1 MFKRIL
7 VPLDGSTRAERALV
21 PAADLARAA
30 QGELVLLRVIDVPND
45 VGVPLMPPVSVP
57 PLIDDAHATA
67 AGYLGAIADR
77 TELAGI
83 PIKTY
88 IQVGPAAG
96 ELLDLAD
103 AIAAD
108 AIIISSHGRTG
119 FTRWMLGSVA
129 QRVARH
135 ATVPVLVL
143 RDGAALPHVPDRAG
157 AWTLRVVVTLDG
169 SPFAEEALPHA
180 VALATLLNA
189 PAPARLHLLLIDA
202 PEGSPLAPADK
213 NRLAGGAAAYLER
226 TAAALA
232 HEHAGLAVTRSV
244 VVDSDPAAGII
255 RVPEQ
260 GAASSAP
267 DGYIGSDV
275 IVMASHGR
283 SGLARWALG
292 SVTERVLHGTKLP
305 LLVVH
310 LIPLTEPQHMP
321 AEHAQHVTGMSSVP
335 PLF

>member
-7 VPLDGSTRAERALV
+7 VPLDGSKRAERALV
-21 PAADLARAA
+21 PAADLVRAA

-45 VGVPLMPPVSVP
+45 VGVPLLSPVSMP
-57 PLIDDAHATA
+57 PLIDDAQATA
-67 AGYLGAIADR
+67 AGYLGAIAER

-88 IQVGPAAG
+88 IQVGPAA
-96 ELLDLAD
+96 EEVLDLAD
-103 AIAAD
+103 EIAAD

-135 ATVPVLVL
+135 ARVPVLVL
-143 RDGAALPHVPDRAG
+143 RDGAPLPHVPDRAG
-157 AWTLRVVVTLDG
+157 AWTLRVVITLDG

-232 HEHAGLAVTRSV
+232 HAHAGLAVTRGV
-244 VVDSDPAAGII
+244 VEDNDPAAGII
-255 RVPEQ
+255 RVAEQ
-260 GAASSAP
+260 GEASSAP
-267 DGYIGSDV
+267 DGFIGSDV

-310 LIPLTEPQHMP
+310 LIPLTEPQHIP
-321 AEHAQHVTGMSSVP
+321 AEHAQQVTGMSSVP